1 MILHNQQE
9 SGNRNL
15 GSWYQERRTG
25 KMGDVGGWEMD
36 SSIVNGY
43 TRHQEFGS

>member
-15 GSWYQERRTG
+15 ESGYQKKGTG
-25 KMGDVGGWEMD
+25 KMGAVGGWRTE